1 MKRKKS
7 ARQGG
12 RPRQDRRPCQ
22 GACRSTAFT
31 LVELLAVLAIIAILV
46 ALLIPALTMVR
57 NMAKETQQK
66 AQITTIEL
74 AIVAFKNDYGDYP
87 PSHGW
92 QPPDNI
98 DYSYC
103 GAQTLAE
110 ALVGWD
116 LMGFHPKSAWR
127 ADGQGKTGVNDAYLG
142 ATIPAERE
150 NNLKARKGP
159 YLELA
164 TANVFRLN
172 QLFDSATPL
181 AGDTFVICD
190 VFGVKSVTIGG
201 KAVKAG
207 APILYY
213 KANTS
218 SKTIEANPGGFPGR
232 IYNVYDND
240 TLVAVVKEPADRA
253 RYPSHPTPVNP
264 LAGPL
269 SFFYG
274 YITDP
279 KVTATPWPSRPDS
292 YILISAGADGLYGTR
307 DDICNFEPNLPG

>member
-1 MKRKKS
+1 LQSVIVVNLLKGIAVKRKKS
-7 ARQGG
+7 
-12 RPRQDRRPCQ
+12 
-22 GACRSTAFT
+22 AFT

-57 NMAKETQQK
+57 KIAKETQQK

-87 PSHGW
+87 PSHGY
-92 QPPDNI
+92 DSSGNV

-103 GAQTLAE
+103 GTQTLAE

-127 ADGQGKTGVNDAYLG
+127 TDGYDKTGGNLTYDPLKNRDNNPNDGTPDTLK
-142 ATIPAERE
+142 ERV
-150 NNLKARKGP
+150 GP

-164 TANVFRLN
+164 TANAFRLN
-172 QLFDSATPL
+172 QLFDSTTPL
-181 AGDTFVICD
+181 AGDRFVICD
-190 VFGVKSVTIGG
+190 VFGVKSVTIGS

-207 APILYY
+207 VPILYY
-213 KANTS
+213 RANTS

-253 RYPSHPTPVNP
+253 RYPGHPTPVNP

-279 KVTATPWPSRPDS
+279 KVTATPWPSKPDS

>member
-1 MKRKKS
+1 MKDKKS
-7 ARQGG
+7 
-12 RPRQDRRPCQ
+12 
-22 GACRSTAFT
+22 AFT

-87 PSHGW
+87 PSHGYTSST
-92 QPPDNI
+92 D
-98 DYSYC
+98 DYLYC

-116 LMGFHPKSAWR
+116 LMGFHPKSAWMANGEGKNSR
-127 ADGQGKTGVNDAYLG
+127 DETYDPDKNRDNNPNDGTPD
-142 ATIPAERE
+142 T
-150 NNLKARKGP
+150 LKERKGP

-164 TANVFRLN
+164 TANAFRLE
-172 QLFDSATPL
+172 QLFGATGQL
-181 AGDTFVICD
+181 KKETFVICD

-218 SKTIEANPGGFPGR
+218 SKTIDASAAEDKR
-232 IYNVYDND
+232 IYNRKDNYYFVND
-240 TLVAVVKEPADRA
+240 VKEPADVA
-253 RYPSHPTPVNP
+253 KYPGHPTPVNP
-264 LAGPL
+264 LAGPAT
-269 SFFYG
+269 FFYE

-279 KVTATPWPSRPDS
+279 KVSTTTIKWPSRPDS